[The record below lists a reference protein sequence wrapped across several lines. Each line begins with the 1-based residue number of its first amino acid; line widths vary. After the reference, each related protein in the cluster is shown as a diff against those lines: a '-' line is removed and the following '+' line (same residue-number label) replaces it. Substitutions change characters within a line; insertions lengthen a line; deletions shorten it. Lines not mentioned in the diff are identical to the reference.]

1 MAIPY
6 ESGES
11 TFFSTV
17 KMNTFVQMSSLGVQK
32 MTKSIQFYRR
42 KKGTIKNSYEMI
54 NFRRECVQI
63 HLFYHAKRPSP
74 SPLSHGIAF
83 YDAAG
88 SKMHVPY
95 ESSGGFFASLHF
107 ARDCRPF
114 LEGCAPA
121 VPKIGILDE
130 SGEGFSEKSQKPL
143 RNTREMEQT
152 GVI

>member
-1 MAIPY
+1 MKAL
-6 ESGES
+6 
-11 TFFSTV
+11 FFLNDKNEYFCLIFEPRV
-17 KMNTFVQMSSLGVQK
+17 PKMI
-32 MTKSIQFYRR
+32 KSIQFYRR

-83 YDAAG
+83 CEAVG
-88 SKMHVPY
+88 SKMDIPC
-95 ESSGGFFASLHF
+95 ESEGGFFPSLHF

-114 LEGCAPA
+114 LDGCAQAGPEI
-121 VPKIGILDE
+121 VILNE

>member
-1 MAIPY
+1 MKAL
-6 ESGES
+6 
-11 TFFSTV
+11 FFLNDKNEYFCSIFEPRGP
-17 KMNTFVQMSSLGVQK
+17 KMI
-32 MTKSIQFYRR
+32 KSIQFYRR
-42 KKGTIKNSYEMI
+42 KKWTIKNSYEMI

-63 HLFYHAKRPSP
+63 HLFYRAKRPSP

-88 SKMHVPY
+88 SKMDIPY
-95 ESSGGFFASLHF
+95 ESDGGFFASLHF

-143 RNTREMEQT
+143 RNTRKMEQT

>member
-1 MAIPY
+1 
-6 ESGES
+6 
-11 TFFSTV
+11 
-17 KMNTFVQMSSLGVQK
+17 
-32 MTKSIQFYRR
+32 
-42 KKGTIKNSYEMI
+42 MI

-63 HLFYHAKRPSP
+63 HLFYRAKRPSP

-88 SKMHVPY
+88 SKMDIPY
-95 ESSGGFFASLHF
+95 ESGGGFFASLHF

-130 SGEGFSEKSQKPL
+130 SGEGFSEKVAKTLAKYEENGANKGLL
-143 RNTREMEQT
+143 RTAGGRMGHTGRGNCREYPHFYA
-152 GVI
+152 